1 MMSLL
6 LIHFFL
12 CFFYIQNQCSR
23 DPRFNGQIKSLWE
36 SKATERYSDFV
47 HKLKIVRDRPD
58 FIPEDEW
65 PEWLQYWEELE
76 VKKKSEI
83 ASKNRQTEVAG
94 PGTGMSRHTGGSKS
108 TIEHARDLV
117 TFLTLKHLNI

>member
-1 MMSLL
+1 M
-6 LIHFFL
+6 
-12 CFFYIQNQCSR
+12 
-23 DPRFNGQIKSLWE
+23 WE
-36 SKATERYSDFV
+36 SKAAERYSDFV
-47 HKLKIVRDRPD
+47 HKLKIVRDMPD

-65 PEWLQYWEELE
+65 PEWLQYWEEPE

-83 ASKNRQTEVAG
+83 ASKNRRTEVAG
-94 PGTGMSRHTGGSKS
+94 PGTSMSRHTRGSKS

>member
-1 MMSLL
+1 MSLL
-6 LIHFFL
+6 LIHFFVF
-12 CFFYIQNQCSR
+12 FFYIQNQCSWA
-23 DPRFNGQIKSLWE
+23 PRFNGQIKSLWE
-36 SKATERYSDFV
+36 SKAAERYSDFV
-47 HKLKIVRDRPD
+47 HKLKIVRDMPD

-65 PEWLQYWEELE
+65 LEWLQYWEEPE

-83 ASKNRQTEVAG
+83 ASKNRRTEVAG

>member
-1 MMSLL
+1 M
-6 LIHFFL
+6 
-12 CFFYIQNQCSR
+12 
-23 DPRFNGQIKSLWE
+23 WE
-36 SKATERYSDFV
+36 SKAAERYSDFV

-65 PEWLQYWEELE
+65 LEWLQYGEEPE
-76 VKKKSEI
+76 VKKKKSEI
-83 ASKNRQTEVAG
+83 ASKNRQTEVVG

-108 TIEHARDLV
+108 TIERARDLV